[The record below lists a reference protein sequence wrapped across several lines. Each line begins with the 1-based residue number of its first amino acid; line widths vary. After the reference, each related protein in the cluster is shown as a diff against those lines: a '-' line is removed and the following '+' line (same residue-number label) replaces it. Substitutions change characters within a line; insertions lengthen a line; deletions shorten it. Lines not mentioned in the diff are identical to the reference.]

1 MSEKMCG
8 KSSGEQSFA
17 MMIARR
23 YKTLFYL
30 SAITGTVVTAF
41 LFGVILYLLK

>member
-8 KSSGEQSFA
+8 KNGCEQSFA
-17 MMIARR
+17 MMVAKR
-23 YKTLFYL
+23 YKKLFYL

-41 LFGVILYLLK
+41 LFGVILYLIK